1 MNPFSLR
8 VATLS
13 DVPVLVDLIATSVR
27 GLSADDYT
35 AEQIE
40 AAIGTAWGLDTQ
52 LVRDGT
58 YFVAEAL
65 GEIVGCGG
73 WSRRR
78 TLFGGDAQ
86 QGRDSD
92 LLDPSHQPAKVRAFF
107 TRPDWARNGVG
118 RALLQRCESEA
129 QAAGFFSVELLATLP
144 GTRLYCAHGYVGE
157 TKVEHML
164 PGGLPINFV
173 PMRKKLPLASSTA

>member
-92 LLDPSHQPAKVRAFF
+92 LLDPSHQPRS
-107 TRPDWARNGVG
+107 AR
-118 RALLQRCESEA
+118 S
-129 QAAGFFSVELLATLP
+129 LLAQI
-144 GTRLYCAHGYVGE
+144 GRGME
-157 TKVEHML
+157 
-164 PGGLPINFV
+164 
-173 PMRKKLPLASSTA
+173 